1 MRECDIPIIIA
12 SERERLLLQEQPLTA
27 LQLISALATLLY
39 ILQLPVIPDM
49 L

>member
-12 SERERLLLQEQPLTA
+12 SERERLLLQEQPVIA
-27 LQLISALATLLY
+27 LQLISTLLY